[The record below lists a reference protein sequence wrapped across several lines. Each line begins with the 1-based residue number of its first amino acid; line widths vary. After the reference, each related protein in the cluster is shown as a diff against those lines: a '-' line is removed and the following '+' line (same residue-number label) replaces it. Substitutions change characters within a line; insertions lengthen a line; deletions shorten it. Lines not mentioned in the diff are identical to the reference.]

1 MIAFLLLAFLTSA
14 ALAAG
19 PAPVALSTP
28 TFQDFIVDS
37 GLKLA
42 AGDFILAKESAG
54 RAIAIAPANPRGYV
68 QRASCELKL
77 GAWKDAESDATKAI
91 ELKYVKAYPFNLRS
105 AARSGLGRY
114 ADALAD

>member
-1 MIAFLLLAFLTSA
+1 MIAFPLLAFLTSA
-14 ALAAG
+14 ALSAG

-28 TFQDFIVDS
+28 TFQDFMVDS

-54 RAIAIAPANPRGYV
+54 RAIALAPANPKGYV

-77 GAWKDAESDATKAI
+77 GAWKDAESDATRAI
-91 ELKYVKAYPFNLRS
+91 DLKYEKAFRS
-105 AARSGLGRY
+105 EERS
-114 ADALAD
+114 